1 MLHSCS
7 RCLPG
12 TTWPLSR
19 SLPTPP
25 SNERMMSRTGFAAT
39 HSIGATSADF
49 GTRPSPNSFAATAST
64 SSWTSGHTL
73 NQPLEVFA
81 LQPAPVQVAWL
92 GYPATTGL
100 PQIGYRLTDDVA
112 DPPGAADR
120 YHTEQLVRLAG
131 GFHCYRA
138 PDDAPDVSSLPAS
151 NNGFITFAS
160 FNNIA
165 KVTPVV
171 IATWAGILLALPDSR
186 LLLKGKLLVHAG
198 VRARICRAFEQAG
211 VSATRLELRNWISR
225 SDNPLAAYGE
235 VDIALDTFPY
245 NGTTTTFEALWMG
258 VPVITLRGTRHA
270 ARVGASIL
278 SHLGR
283 PGWIAEDP
291 RHYVAAAV
299 ELASD
304 LPALAT
310 QRHTLRGT
318 LTRSSLADAPGFA
331 QRIEVVYRNLLQ
343 RTDG

>member
-1 MLHSCS
+1 VFLQ
-7 RCLPG
+7 
-12 TTWPLSR
+12 PL
-19 SLPTPP
+19 
-25 SNERMMSRTGFAAT
+25 FAA
-39 HSIGATSADF
+39 HDRAVVEVFAYSAVE
-49 GTRPSPNSFAATAST
+49 RPDVVTDWFRSHAEHWRNIRGLGHPAIAELIRSDGIDILVDLA
-64 SSWTSGHTL
+64 GHTL

-112 DPPGAADR
+112 DPPGDADR
-120 YHTEQLVRLAG
+120 FHAEQLVRLAG

-138 PDDAPDVSSLPAS
+138 PDDAPPVSSLPAS
-151 NNGFITFAS
+151 GNGFITFAS

-165 KVTPVV
+165 KVTPAV
-171 IATWAGILLALPDSR
+171 IATWAEVLRALPDSR
-186 LLLKGKLLVHAG
+186 LLLKGKLLAHEGA
-198 VRARICRAFEQAG
+198 RARIRGAFEQAG
-211 VSATRLELRNWISR
+211 VSATRLELRNWMPR
-225 SDNPLAAYGE
+225 SDNPLAAYGK

-278 SHLGR
+278 SHLGHA
-283 PGWIAEDP
+283 GWIAEDP
-291 RHYVAAAV
+291 QHYVASAV

-304 LPALAT
+304 LPALASL
-310 QRHTLRGT
+310 RHALRATLAG
-318 LTRSSLADAPGFA
+318 SSLADAPGFA
-331 QRIEVVYRNLLQ
+331 HRIETAYRNLLQ